1 MHHILIS
8 FQGIQG
14 YLVSAIRPFT
24 PVSLV
29 YVGTRTPADAYLL
42 SGPAR

>member
-8 FQGIQG
+8 RQGIQG

-24 PVSLV
+24 PVSV
-29 YVGTRTPADAYLL
+29 VHVGT
-42 SGPAR
+42 